1 MQTTESTLFDKFFRD
16 SNGNIVIAQPPN
28 LPIILWAVTS
38 LLQLVIT
45 SGKINIGLDVVSYGA
60 IFTWAWL
67 ELFQGVNYFR
77 RSLGLI
83 VLVGVIASRI
93 YSFNLI

>member
-1 MQTTESTLFDKFFRD
+1 MQNTETTLFDKIFRD

-28 LPIILWAVTS
+28 LPIILWGVTA
-38 LLQLVIT
+38 LLKLVFT
-45 SGKINIGLDVVSYGA
+45 SGEINIALDAVSYG
-60 IFTWAWL
+60 ILFTWAWM

-77 RSLGLI
+77 RGLGLI

-93 YSFNLI
+93 YTLTY